1 MEDFKY
7 GKQIKNID
15 MKIIYMEQTIM
26 LLAQQNPKMVDN
38 LIQRGI
44 IKEHKDKKYL
54 VMEEKTET
62 SE

>member
-1 MEDFKY
+1 
-7 GKQIKNID
+7 

-38 LIQRGI
+38 LIQRGV

-54 VMEEKTET
+54 VIEEKTET
-62 SE
+62 CE

>member
-1 MEDFKY
+1 
-7 GKQIKNID
+7 
-15 MKIIYMEQTIM
+15 MKTIYMEQTIM

-54 VMEEKTET
+54 VIEEIAEKNEQ
-62 SE
+62 

>member
-1 MEDFKY
+1 
-7 GKQIKNID
+7 
-15 MKIIYMEQTIM
+15 MKIIYMDQTIM

-38 LIQRGI
+38 LIQRGV

-54 VMEEKTET
+54 VIEEKTEK